1 MQFQTNLLE
10 KDLLISHLLSMT
22 LAFFVGVL
30 IAACSV
36 QNSWRVDAA
45 ATECAQFNP
54 SNGHFEW
61 REVSE

>member
-1 MQFQTNLLE
+1 MQFDSNLLV
-10 KDLLISHLLSMT
+10 SHFASMT

-54 SNGHFEW
+54 LNGHFEW
-61 REVSE
+61 HEEKE